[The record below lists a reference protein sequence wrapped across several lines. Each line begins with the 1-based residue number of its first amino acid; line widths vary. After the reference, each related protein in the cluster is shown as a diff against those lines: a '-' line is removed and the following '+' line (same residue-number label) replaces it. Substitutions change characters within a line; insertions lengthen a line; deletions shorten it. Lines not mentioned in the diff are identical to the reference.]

1 MKSSLRNLLSAFLFM
16 PLLSFVFN
24 GCTVKT
30 NDVAKMSWQGKTY
43 QGQTLH
49 GKPDGLGT
57 LTDGDSI
64 IYSGIWKNGLRQG
77 RGWTLDSLGNRIDGV
92 WNHDTL
98 TSGVR
103 RDSTGV
109 YSGDFNRQLQANGY
123 GTLIDHQGTLY
134 EGFWQRE
141 VAEVLAFPVSIV
153 SSE

>member
-1 MKSSLRNLLSAFLFM
+1 MKSGLRHILSTFLFL
-16 PLLSFVFN
+16 PFLALLFN

-30 NDVAKMSWQGKTY
+30 KDVAKMSWQGKTY

-57 LTDGDSI
+57 LSNGDSI

-77 RGWTLDSLGNRIDGV
+77 KGWTLDSLGNRIDGV

-103 RDSTGV
+103 RDSARARFMRAFGK
-109 YSGDFNRQLQANGY
+109 
-123 GTLIDHQGTLY
+123 
-134 EGFWQRE
+134 RE
-141 VAEVLAFPVSIV
+141 VAEALAFPVSIV
-153 SSE
+153 FSE